1 MKANKIQTL
10 IGQICKLNDVKIQ
23 LNKLNTDIHIPKAI
37 SRINRAI
44 SAIKMSLVRDDFYVF
59 DDGKGTVSCV
69 YLSIEDLSTLL
80 NEKKISNND
89 ISVTIEEDDKV
100 SISGD
105 NTLYT
110 LEGTSAYEFV
120 DLLERALKL
129 KTK

>member
-37 SRINRAI
+37 SRINKAI
-44 SAIKMSLVRDDFYVF
+44 SAIKMSLVRDNFYVF
-59 DDGKGTVSCV
+59 DDRKGTVSCV

-89 ISVTIEEDDKV
+89 ISVAIEEDDKV